1 MKPKHNILSK
11 EHPQI
16 TVLSASKSG
25 TDTGLCQGAL
35 SSQDTAMWV
44 SRTSSICGDT
54 FGRGPGYRDSDL
66 GRLGS
71 ASSVGRPAEQ
81 SGTGGLLGKSAL
93 GVFGERAAL
102 HLPPR

>member
-1 MKPKHNILSK
+1 MEPNHNILSK
-11 EHPQI
+11 KHPQVM
-16 TVLSASKSG
+16 VLSASKSG
-25 TDTGLCQGAL
+25 TDTGLCQWAL

-54 FGRGPGYRDSDL
+54 LGRGPGYRDSDL

-71 ASSVGRPAEQ
+71 ASSVGRPAER
-81 SGTGGLLGKSAL
+81 SGTGGLLGKSAF